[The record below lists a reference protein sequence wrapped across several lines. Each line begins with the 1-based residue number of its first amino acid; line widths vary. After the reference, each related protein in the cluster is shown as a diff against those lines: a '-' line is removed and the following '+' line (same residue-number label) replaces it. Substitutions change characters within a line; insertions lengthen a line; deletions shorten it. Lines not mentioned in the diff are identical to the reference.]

1 MDTVIFTGHVPLEE
15 YKKDRPREYQELVDS
30 GRLDE
35 MVVEK
40 DYSASKMRWVKFFG
54 FLFLTLGIIMV
65 VLIVYSLL
73 LGVY

>member
-1 MDTVIFTGHVPLEE
+1 VPLEE

-40 DYSASKMRWVKFFG
+40 DYSTSKMRWVKFFG